1 MKVQRTKDEG
11 LSPKTGDGRRT
22 TGFGRRLLRDTSG
35 QVLLFG
41 AVLVVAIL
49 AFLLAIPNVTQVTTQ
64 KVRSQTAADVGAFT
78 GSVWLS
84 RSLNLSASM
93 NVGIKSVYT
102 WMTVLTMGE
111 ALAQALQADSHDV
124 SVRTIGQGITSA
136 LFGSSNPVTVS
147 YTEYPAAIAKLDTTA
162 QWLYTLQGDLATN
175 FSSVAATLG
184 SQEASQNAGAYP
196 STQTA
201 GGYAI
206 VRTNDSIPLLVAN
219 TVGDSLLYAD
229 LLKLGPALDTIPT
242 LDSNIGPATGRIV
255 ISPTTWDV
263 WAYYGDSSNW
273 CDVRQRLKRF
283 YKKSVIQVFQH
294 KTSGIIDSGIE
305 YTGPGGGDYTSYL
318 HGDSW
323 AEWVIGCDEGGT
335 HTPFIWPNGKPN
347 SPYMNTSKWTLLS
360 THPTN
365 NKYKMDT
372 CWVAKLRVRKGTV
385 AYGYWNVG
393 LWQPGD
399 SILPGIGGDFAVES
413 SFAYPTDF
421 YTGAESTVG
430 HKGARV
436 RPRRVNPARTF
447 HTVSYVWRRGA
458 SSSPYG
464 LGAPMGGTLFPRSAV
479 APESPMLSVARS
491 EPFMPASTTSGS
503 EFFFIPSWDV
513 RLTPLDSNGVVEI
526 TSDTAYAS
534 RTHGSF
540 TNLEEWR
547 KYVLLP

>member
-1 MKVQRTKDEG
+1 MKPEA
-11 LSPKTGDGRRT
+11 GRRRT
-22 TGFGRRLLRDTSG
+22 VFGQRSLISLGRRLLRDTGG

-41 AVLVVAIL
+41 AVLVVVIL
-49 AFLLAIPNVTQVTTQ
+49 AFLLAIPNVTQVVTQ

-206 VRTNDSIPLLVAN
+206 VRTNDSIPLLV
-219 TVGDSLLYAD
+219 TSTTGDSLLYAD
-229 LLKLGPALDTIPT
+229 LLRLGPALDTIPT
-242 LDSNIGPATGRIV
+242 MDPNIGPATGRIV

-273 CDVRQRLKRF
+273 CDVRQVLKRF
-283 YKKSVIQVFQH
+283 YKKSVIQVFRNNY
-294 KTSGIIDSGIE
+294 TGVIDTGIE
-305 YTGPGGGDYTSYL
+305 YTGPGGGSYTAYL
-318 HGDSW
+318 QGDSW
-323 AEWVIGCDEGGT
+323 AEWIICCQEGGT
-335 HTPFIWPNGKPN
+335 HTPWIWPNGKPN
-347 SPYMNTSKWTLLS
+347 SPYKNTAAWTLVSCL
-360 THPTN
+360 PTN
-365 NKYKMDT
+365 NKYKIDT
-372 CWVAKLRVRKGTV
+372 CWVAHLQVLKTDPSFGD
-385 AYGYWNVG
+385 WNVG

-399 SILPGIGGDFAVES
+399 SILPGVTDSGLEVES
-413 SFAYPTDF
+413 SFAYPSDF

-447 HTVSYVWRRGA
+447 HAVSYVWRRGA

-464 LGAPMGGTLFPRSAV
+464 LGAPMGGTFFPRSAV
-479 APESPMLSVARS
+479 ASASPMLSVARS
-491 EPFMPASTTSGS
+491 EPFMPASTPSGA
-503 EFFFIPSWDV
+503 EFFFIPAWDV

-526 TSDTAYAS
+526 ASDTAYAS

-540 TNLEEWR
+540 NNLEGLR